1 MPKGNILIVED
12 EAVVAADLAGKL
24 ERAGYR
30 VVGIAADGE
39 EALET
44 TAAQLPDL
52 VLMDIRLA
60 GPMDGIETA
69 DRIRES
75 HSIPIIYLTAHSDA
89 STLQRAS
96 MTEPFGYILKPF
108 DERDITTQI
117 EIVLY
122 KHEAEKCLRESE
134 ERYRTLVET
143 ATDSIITV
151 DADGGILSCN
161 AATERMFGYRRED
174 LLNRK
179 VTMLIPAWFD
189 DRDLPP
195 ERSEG
200 RRAGDGLRREVVG
213 RRRQGA
219 EFPLEVAVSRSS
231 IAGEAHYMG
240 ILRDVSERK
249 RAEAELRWR
258 ADLLEQ
264 THEAVIVWRMGGGIL
279 YWNRGATELYGWTV
293 AEATGRSVHRLLE
306 SALPCP
312 SADFDRRLLEAGHW
326 HGEMRQR
333 TKVGKTV
340 LVETRM
346 VTIPDGPEDVLVLEA
361 NRDVTDRHASHEKVC
376 RLAEELE
383 QRVAERTRE
392 LVNSQG
398 LLRALASEL
407 TVTEQRER
415 RRVATELHDYLAQL
429 LVCAHLKVS
438 QARPK
443 QSNPEAEGWL
453 DQAAEVLEQALSYT
467 RSLVAQLTP
476 MVLHEFGLPSAIK
489 WLAEQMHKHQ
499 LTVDVHI
506 EAAESLPIAED
517 EAILLFQSVR
527 ELLINVSKHARVD
540 HATVRLAV
548 ADGILRIE
556 VRDEGK
562 GLDPASREAPADGP
576 AQFEQSAQFGLFS
589 IQERMKAL
597 GGWFAI
603 ASTPQSGTTAAITLP
618 LTERTEPRNGG
629 NEPGFSQTEHPDV
642 TAKTATPGSSEMDR
656 PPEGPLQP
664 ARPVRAPI
672 RVLLVDDHALM
683 RQGLKGIL
691 EDGSDMTVVGE
702 AADGEEAVAI
712 AEALRPEVVIMDINM
727 PKMDGVEATKRI
739 KTRLPS
745 TVVIGLSMHTSAH
758 HREALKNAGAFAY
771 LTKGSVSDQ
780 LKQTILA
787 ASLPERPA
795 TGPEVAP
802 ADKTSSP
809 HQASQASS
817 RHTV

>member
-30 VVGIAADGE
+30 VVDIAADGE
-39 EALET
+39 EAMET
-44 TAAQLPDL
+44 AAAQLPDL

-60 GPMDGIETA
+60 GQMDGIEA
-69 DRIRES
+69 AQRIREACGL
-75 HSIPIIYLTAHSDA
+75 PIIYLTAHSDVG
-89 STLQRAS
+89 TLQRAS

-122 KHEAEKCLRESE
+122 KHEAEKSLRESE

-151 DADGGILSCN
+151 DAGGVILSCN

-174 LLNRK
+174 LLGRK
-179 VTMLIPAWFD
+179 VTMLIPAWFE
-189 DRDLPP
+189 DRESPP
-195 ERSEG
+195 G
-200 RRAGDGLRREVVG
+200 RIGCRRDVTG

-219 EFPLEVAVSRSS
+219 EFPLEVAFSRSS
-231 IAGEAHYMG
+231 IGEEASYMG

-279 YWNRGATELYGWTV
+279 YWNRGATELYGWTA
-293 AEATGRSVHRLLE
+293 AEATGRSSHRLLE
-306 SALPCP
+306 SVLPC
-312 SADFDRRLLEAGHW
+312 SAPDFDRRLLEAGCW
-326 HGEMRQR
+326 YGEIRQR
-333 TKVGKTV
+333 TKAGKTV

-346 VTIPDGPEDVLVLEA
+346 VPIPDGPEDILVLET
-361 NRDVTDRHASHEKVC
+361 NRDVTDRHADHERIC

-383 QRVAERTRE
+383 QRVGERTSE
-392 LVNSQG
+392 LINSQG
-398 LLRALASEL
+398 LLRALAAEL

-415 RRVATELHDYLAQL
+415 RRIATELHDYLAQL

-443 QSNPEAEGWL
+443 QNSLETEEWL
-453 DQAAEVLEQALSYT
+453 DQATEVLQQALSYT

-476 MVLHEFGLPSAIK
+476 MVLHEFGLSSALR
-489 WLAEQMHKHQ
+489 WLGEQMQKHQ
-499 LTVDVHI
+499 LTVDVDI
-506 EAAESLPIAED
+506 AATEPVPLAED

-548 ADGILRIE
+548 TAGILRIE

-562 GLDPASREAPADGP
+562 GLDPSYGDAADEG
-576 AQFEQSAQFGLFS
+576 SATARFGLFS

-597 GGWFAI
+597 GGWFTI
-603 ASTPQSGTTAAITLP
+603 GSTPDKGTVAAMTLP
-618 LTERTEPRNGG
+618 LTKQVESGERDGAPRAARTED
-629 NEPGFSQTEHPDV
+629 PD
-642 TAKTATPGSSEMDR
+642 TAIETATHRQAKNDRQAAGSLPSPR
-656 PPEGPLQP
+656 P
-664 ARPVRAPI
+664 ARPPI
-672 RVLLVDDHALM
+672 RVLLVDDHTLM
-683 RQGLKGIL
+683 RQGLKGLL
-691 EDGSDMTVVGE
+691 EDGTDVTVVGE
-702 AADGEEAVAI
+702 AADGEEALAI

-727 PKMDGVEATKRI
+727 PKMDGVEATRRLKM
-739 KTRLPS
+739 RLPS
-745 TVVIGLSMHTSAH
+745 IVVIGLSMHTSAH

-787 ASLPERPA
+787 ASPTERP
-795 TGPEVAP
+795 TISGDSPP
-802 ADKTSSP
+802 ADESSP
-809 HQASQASS
+809 SQSSS
-817 RHTV
+817 RTVPHRTV

>member
-44 TAAQLPDL
+44 AAAQLPDL

-60 GPMDGIETA
+60 GPMDGIEA
-69 DRIRES
+69 AERIREAC
-75 HSIPIIYLTAHSDA
+75 SIPIIYLTAHSDA

-122 KHEAEKCLRESE
+122 KHEAEKSLRESE

-143 ATDSIITV
+143 ATDSILTV
-151 DADGGILSCN
+151 DAGGVILSCN

-174 LLNRK
+174 LLGRK
-179 VTMLIPAWFD
+179 VTMLIPAWFEE
-189 DRDLPP
+189 REPP
-195 ERSEG
+195 LG
-200 RRAGDGLRREVVG
+200 RPEVHRAPGDGLRRDVTG

-219 EFPLEVAVSRSS
+219 EFPLEVAFSRSS
-231 IAGEAHYMG
+231 VSGEACYMG
-240 ILRDVSERK
+240 ILRDVSERT

-306 SALPCP
+306 SALPC
-312 SADFDRRLLEAGHW
+312 SAPDFDRRLLEAGRW
-326 HGEMRQR
+326 YGEIRQR
-333 TKVGKTV
+333 TKTGKTV

-346 VTIPDGPEDVLVLEA
+346 VPIPDDPEDVLVLET
-361 NRDVTDRHASHEKVC
+361 NRDVSDRHADHERIC

-383 QRVAERTRE
+383 QRVVERTSE
-392 LVNSQG
+392 LITSQG
-398 LLRALASEL
+398 LLRALAAEL

-415 RRVATELHDYLAQL
+415 RRIATELHDYLAQL

-443 QSNPEAEGWL
+443 QNSLETEEWL
-453 DQAAEVLEQALSYT
+453 DQAAEVLQQALSYT

-476 MVLHEFGLPSAIK
+476 MVLHEFGLSSALR
-489 WLAEQMHKHQ
+489 WLGEQMQRHQ
-499 LTVDVHI
+499 LTVDLDI
-506 EAAESLPIAED
+506 AATEPVPLAED

-527 ELLINVSKHARVD
+527 GLLINVSKHARVD
-540 HATVRLAV
+540 HAAVRLTET
-548 ADGILRIE
+548 DGILRIE

-562 GLDPASREAPADGP
+562 GLDPSYGDAADEG
-576 AQFEQSAQFGLFS
+576 SATTRFGLFS

-597 GGWFAI
+597 GGWFTI
-603 ASTPQSGTTAAITLP
+603 GSTPDKGTVAAMTLP
-618 LTERTEPRNGG
+618 LTKHVESDERDGAPMAARTED
-629 NEPGFSQTEHPDV
+629 PDTAMETV
-642 TAKTATPGSSEMDR
+642 THRHAKTDLPAT
-656 PPEGPLQP
+656 GPLPPPKP
-664 ARPVRAPI
+664 ARPPI

-683 RQGLKGIL
+683 RQGLRGLL
-691 EDGSDMTVVGE
+691 EDGTDVTVVGE
-702 AADGEEAVAI
+702 AADGEEALAI

-727 PKMDGVEATKRI
+727 PKMDGVEATRRLKM
-739 KTRLPS
+739 RLPS
-745 TVVIGLSMHTSAH
+745 IVVIGLSMHTSAH

-787 ASLPERPA
+787 ASLAERP
-795 TGPEVAP
+795 TISGDPPP
-802 ADKTSSP
+802 ADETSSSSS
-809 HQASQASS
+809 SQ
-817 RHTV
+817 TVPYRTV

>member
-30 VVGIAADGE
+30 VVGIASDGE

-44 TAAQLPDL
+44 AAAQLPDL

-60 GPMDGIETA
+60 GQMDGIETA
-69 DRIRES
+69 ERIREAR
-75 HSIPIIYLTAHSDA
+75 SIPVIYLTAHSDA

-122 KHEAEKCLRESE
+122 KHEAEKSLRESE

-143 ATDSIITV
+143 ATDGIITL
-151 DADGGILSCN
+151 DAGGAIISCN

-174 LLNRK
+174 LLGRK
-179 VTMLIPAWFD
+179 VTMLIPAWFE
-189 DRDLPP
+189 DRESAPDRI
-195 ERSEG
+195 ES
-200 RRAGDGLRREVVG
+200 RRAPGEGLRRDVTG

-231 IAGEAHYMG
+231 IAGEACYMG

-306 SALPCP
+306 SELPCP
-312 SADFDRRLLEAGHW
+312 PADFDRRLLEAGRW
-326 HGEMRQR
+326 YGEVRQR
-333 TKVGKTV
+333 TKEGKTV

-346 VTIPDGPEDVLVLEA
+346 VPIPDGPEDVLVLEA
-361 NRDVTDRHASHEKVC
+361 NRDVTDRHAIHEKVC

-392 LVNSQG
+392 LVTSQD

-443 QSNPEAEGWL
+443 QNNPETEGWL
-453 DQAAEVLEQALSYT
+453 DQATEVLQQALSYT

-476 MVLHEFGLPSAIK
+476 MVLHEFGLPSAIR

-499 LTVDVHI
+499 LTVEVEID
-506 EAAESLPIAED
+506 AADALPLAED

-540 HATVRLAV
+540 RATVRLSV
-548 ADGILRIE
+548 TDGTLRIE
-556 VRDEGK
+556 VQDEGK
-562 GLDPASREAPADGP
+562 GFDPVDRKPPDDDPAELER
-576 AQFEQSAQFGLFS
+576 SARFGLFS

-603 ASTPQSGTTAAITLP
+603 ASTPETGTTAAMTLP
-618 LTERTEPRNGG
+618 LRERTEARGQGG
-629 NEPGFSQTEHPDV
+629 AWIQNPETAPETLLRRSAETDRPAAGPSQT
-642 TAKTATPGSSEMDR
+642 R
-656 PPEGPLQP
+656 P
-664 ARPVRAPI
+664 PI

-683 RQGLKGIL
+683 RQGLKGLL
-691 EDGSDMTVVGE
+691 EDGTDVTVVGE
-702 AADGEEAVAI
+702 AADGEEALAI
-712 AEALRPEVVIMDINM
+712 AETLRPEVVIMDINM
-727 PKMDGVEATKRI
+727 PKMDGVEATRRLK
-739 KTRLPS
+739 KRLPS

-758 HREALKNAGAFAY
+758 HREALKDAGAFAY

-787 ASLPERPA
+787 AGLGQRPA
-795 TGPEVAP
+795 SGANPSTP
-802 ADKTSSP
+802 ADEMSP
-809 HQASQASS
+809 PQPASQTFPRSD
-817 RHTV
+817 

>member
-44 TAAQLPDL
+44 AAAQLPDL

-60 GPMDGIETA
+60 GPMDGIEA
-69 DRIRES
+69 AERIRETC
-75 HSIPIIYLTAHSDA
+75 SIPIIYLTAHSDA
-89 STLQRAS
+89 GTLQRAS

-122 KHEAEKCLRESE
+122 KHEAEKSLRESE
-134 ERYRTLVET
+134 ERYRALVET

-151 DADGGILSCN
+151 DAGGVILSCN

-174 LLNRK
+174 LLGRK
-179 VTMLIPAWFD
+179 VTMLIPAWFEECEAPAGRPE
-189 DRDLPP
+189 DRRIP
-195 ERSEG
+195 G
-200 RRAGDGLRREVVG
+200 GGLRCDVTG

-231 IAGEAHYMG
+231 VAGETRCMG
-240 ILRDVSERK
+240 ILRDLSERT

-306 SALPCP
+306 STLPC
-312 SADFDRRLLEAGHW
+312 SAPDFDRRLLEAGRW
-326 HGEMRQR
+326 YGEIRQR
-333 TKVGKTV
+333 TKTGKTV

-346 VTIPDGPEDVLVLEA
+346 VPIPDGPEDVLVLET
-361 NRDVTDRHASHEKVC
+361 NRDVTDRHADHERIC

-383 QRVAERTRE
+383 QRVVERTSE
-392 LVNSQG
+392 LINSQG
-398 LLRALASEL
+398 LLRALAAEL

-415 RRVATELHDYLAQL
+415 RRIATELHDYLAQL

-443 QSNPEAEGWL
+443 QNSLETEEWL
-453 DQAAEVLEQALSYT
+453 DQAAEVLQQALSYT

-476 MVLHEFGLPSAIK
+476 MVLHEFGLPSALR
-489 WLAEQMHKHQ
+489 WLGEQMQKHQ
-499 LTVDVHI
+499 LTVDVDI
-506 EAAESLPIAED
+506 AATEPVPLAED

-540 HATVRLAV
+540 HATVQLAV
-548 ADGILRIE
+548 ADGVLRIE
-556 VRDEGK
+556 VRDDGK
-562 GLDPASREAPADGP
+562 GFDPSFGDAADGG
-576 AQFEQSAQFGLFS
+576 SATARFGLFS

-597 GGWFAI
+597 GGWFTI
-603 ASTPQSGTTAAITLP
+603 DSTPDKGTVAAMTLP
-618 LTERTEPRNGG
+618 LTRRV
-629 NEPGFSQTEHPDV
+629 EPGERDGAPRAARPEDPDSARETV
-642 TAKTATPGSSEMDR
+642 TGRHAKNDR
-656 PPEGPLQP
+656 PTAGPLPPPKP
-664 ARPVRAPI
+664 ARPPI

-691 EDGSDMTVVGE
+691 EDGADVTVVGE
-702 AADGEEAVAI
+702 AADGEEALAI

-727 PKMDGVEATKRI
+727 PKMDGVEATRRL

-787 ASLPERPA
+787 ASRAERP
-795 TGPEVAP
+795 TRSDDPSP
-802 ADKTSSP
+802 ADEFSP
-809 HQASQASS
+809 SQSASQAVPH
-817 RHTV
+817 RTV

>member
-39 EALET
+39 DALET
-44 TAAQLPDL
+44 AAAQLPDL

-60 GPMDGIETA
+60 GQMDGIETA
-69 DRIRES
+69 ERIREAR
-75 HSIPIIYLTAHSDA
+75 SIPVIYLTAHSDA

-122 KHEAEKCLRESE
+122 KHEAEKSLRESE

-143 ATDSIITV
+143 ATDGIITL
-151 DADGGILSCN
+151 DAAGVILSCN

-174 LLNRK
+174 LLGRK
-179 VTMLIPAWFD
+179 VTMLIPAWFERREPEP
-189 DRDLPP
+189 DRID
-195 ERSEG
+195 S
-200 RRAGDGLRREVVG
+200 RRAPRDGLRRDVTG
-213 RRRQGA
+213 QRRQGA

-231 IAGEAHYMG
+231 IAGEACYMG

-312 SADFDRRLLEAGHW
+312 PADFDRRLLEAGHW
-326 HGEMRQR
+326 YGEVRQR
-333 TKVGKTV
+333 TKDGRTV
-340 LVETRM
+340 VVETRM
-346 VTIPDGPEDVLVLEA
+346 VPIPDGPEDVLVLEA
-361 NRDVTDRHASHEKVC
+361 NRDVTDRHTIHEKVC

-392 LVNSQG
+392 LVTSQD

-443 QSNPEAEGWL
+443 QGNSETEGWL
-453 DQAAEVLEQALSYT
+453 DQAAEVLQQALSYT

-476 MVLHEFGLPSAIK
+476 MVLHEFGLPSAIR

-499 LTVDVHI
+499 LTVDVEI
-506 EAAESLPIAED
+506 QAADPLPLAED

-540 HATVRLAV
+540 RATVRLTV
-548 ADGILRIE
+548 AEGILRIE

-562 GLDPASREAPADGP
+562 GLDSAGQEPSKDDSTEL
-576 AQFEQSAQFGLFS
+576 EQSARFGLFS

-597 GGWFAI
+597 GGWFTI
-603 ASTPQSGTTAAITLP
+603 ASTPETGTVAAITLP
-618 LTERTEPRNGG
+618 LRERTEPHDRDAWI
-629 NEPGFSQTEHPDV
+629 EHPDSGPE
-642 TAKTATPGSSEMDR
+642 TILRRSPETDR
-656 PPEGPLQP
+656 AAADPLQT
-664 ARPVRAPI
+664 RSPVRPPI

-683 RQGLKGIL
+683 RQGLKGLL
-691 EDGSDMTVVGE
+691 EDGTDMTVVGE
-702 AADGEEAVAI
+702 AADGEEALAI
-712 AEALRPEVVIMDINM
+712 AETLRPEVVIMDINM
-727 PKMDGVEATKRI
+727 PKMDGVEATRRLK
-739 KTRLPS
+739 KRLPS

-758 HREALKNAGAFAY
+758 HRDALKDAGAFAY

-787 ASLPERPA
+787 ASLGQRP
-795 TGPEVAP
+795 TPGTESPMP
-802 ADKTSSP
+802 ADEVSP
-809 HQASQASS
+809 SQPASQTFPHAE
-817 RHTV
+817 

>member
-44 TAAQLPDL
+44 AAAQLPDL

-60 GPMDGIETA
+60 GQMDGIETA
-69 DRIRES
+69 ERIREARN
-75 HSIPIIYLTAHSDA
+75 IPIIYLTAHSDA

-108 DERDITTQI
+108 DERDIATQI

-122 KHEAEKCLRESE
+122 KHEAEKSLRESE

-143 ATDSIITV
+143 ATDGIITL
-151 DADGGILSCN
+151 DAAGVILSCN
-161 AATERMFGYRRED
+161 AATERMFGYRRAD
-174 LLNRK
+174 LLGRS
-179 VTMLIPAWFD
+179 VTMLIPAWFE
-189 DRDLPP
+189 DREPVPDRT
-195 ERSEG
+195 EA
-200 RRAGDGLRREVVG
+200 RRRPGDGLRREVTG

-219 EFPLEVAVSRSS
+219 EFPLEAAVSRSS
-231 IAGEAHYMG
+231 IAGVACYMG

-258 ADLLEQ
+258 ADLLQQ

-312 SADFDRRLLEAGHW
+312 STDFDRRLLEAGHW
-326 HGEMRQR
+326 YGEIRQR
-333 TKVGKTV
+333 TKEGKTV
-340 LVETRM
+340 VVETRM
-346 VTIPDGPEDVLVLEA
+346 VPIPDGPEDVLVLEA
-361 NRDVTDRHASHEKVC
+361 NRDVTDRHTSHEKVC

-392 LVNSQG
+392 LVTSQD

-438 QARPK
+438 QARPR
-443 QSNPEAEGWL
+443 QSTAETEGWL
-453 DQAAEVLEQALSYT
+453 DQAAEVLQQALNYT

-499 LTVDVHI
+499 LAVDVEI
-506 EAAESLPIAED
+506 GTAEPLPLAED

-540 HATVRLAV
+540 RATVRLTV
-548 ADGILRIE
+548 ADDILRIE
-556 VRDEGK
+556 VRDAGK
-562 GLDPASREAPADGP
+562 GLDPAGR
-576 AQFEQSAQFGLFS
+576 EQSNDDPAELERSARFGLFS

-597 GGWFAI
+597 GGWFTI
-603 ASTPQSGTTAAITLP
+603 ASTPETGTVAAMTLP
-618 LTERTEPRNGG
+618 LRERTEPRDRGG
-629 NEPGFSQTEHPDV
+629 DWTGKPDTTPETILRRSPETDRHAADPPQT
-642 TAKTATPGSSEMDR
+642 R
-656 PPEGPLQP
+656 P
-664 ARPVRAPI
+664 PI

-683 RQGLKGIL
+683 RQGLKGLL
-691 EDGSDMTVVGE
+691 EDGTDMTVVGE
-702 AADGEEAVAI
+702 ASDGEEALAI
-712 AEALRPEVVIMDINM
+712 AETLRPEVVIMDINM
-727 PKMDGVEATKRI
+727 PKMDGVEATRRLK
-739 KTRLPS
+739 KRLPS

-758 HREALKNAGAFAY
+758 HREALKEAGAFAY

-780 LKQTILA
+780 LRQTILA
-787 ASLPERPA
+787 AGLGQRPA
-795 TGPEVAP
+795 PGTESSMP
-802 ADKTSSP
+802 ADEISP
-809 HQASQASS
+809 PQPAPTFPRSD
-817 RHTV
+817 